1 MGLTPLHKE
10 ADNDLIRHLSESQ
23 KMRIEAWT
31 FSCTVDDH
39 PDFRTLV
46 FDGDFGKAE
55 CPLCRKERQK
65 EEERRRSEEEFFSD
79 LIKNNGVP
87 ADNARATF
95 ETFEIRRDEGEQVA
109 FEDSLALNAVKSI
122 LNTATSKDPYSKIR
136 NVTICGKTGFGKSFL
151 ASALAS
157 GAKKEGISVFMI
169 KDSSLLSMVLACG
182 KGKGSEADQLRRR
195 FESYQILIVDDWDPE
210 RWHQAK
216 CTFMADLILT
226 LNGDLKQLLLLTNR
240 TRDEA
245 IPAFGS
251 AVESRLKRGRVIVWI
266 HGEDRRKR
274 QKIQEAV

>member
-1 MGLTPLHKE
+1 MGLIPLHRN
-10 ADNDLIRHLSESQ
+10 ADNDLIRHLRESQ
-23 KMRIEAWT
+23 GGQIEAWT
-31 FSCTVDDH
+31 FSCPVEGH
-39 PDFRTLV
+39 PDFSTLV
-46 FDGDFGKAE
+46 FGGDFSKPE
-55 CPLCRKERQK
+55 CPLCS
-65 EEERRRSEEEFFSD
+65 EERRKEDERRRAKEEFFSD

-109 FEDSLALNAVKSI
+109 FEDSLALSAVKSI
-122 LNTATSKDPYSKIR
+122 LDTAQSRDPYSKVR
-136 NVTICGKTGFGKSFL
+136 NVTVCGKTGFGKSFL
-151 ASALAS
+151 GSALACAARKN
-157 GAKKEGISVFMI
+157 GLRVFMV
-169 KDSSLLSMVLACG
+169 KDSALLSMVLACG
-182 KGKGSEADQLRRR
+182 KGKGAEADQLRRR
-195 FESYQILIVDDWDPE
+195 FEGYDILIVDDFDPE